1 MTLSWMVA
9 GSVFWPVM
17 AMVMVMVQVGAAGA
31 DAAAAVG
38 GTVIFGSGPCSRF

>member
-1 MTLSWMVA
+1 MTLSWVVA
-9 GSVFWPVM
+9 GSVFWLAM
-17 AMVMVMVQVGAAGA
+17 AMVMVQVGAAGA